1 MDNSVLRIE
10 KRLYANH
17 WPIFC
22 ILDGDRVL
30 MCRETEQEAKRE
42 LERLRGDL

>member
-1 MDNSVLRIE
+1 MSGLKVVQ
-10 KRLYANH
+10 KQYAGH
-17 WPIFC
+17 WPIWC

-30 MCRETEQEAKRE
+30 MCRETEQEAKQE